1 MRGGMVVK
9 FDLKLPY
16 DTDIDKVRKIIK
28 KVGKKM
34 LLDEELG
41 PDFIK
46 PLKSQGVRSV
56 GDSVMTFRAKFTAR
70 PGTHFVI
77 RREAY
82 KHITAAL
89 SKAGIHYANRKVI
102 VDLAPNLAEQMDV
115 GVTNTERAGT
125 TSPSESAKLTP
136 EQKSQVLQAGAAAA
150 LDTIAEEEKPDP
162 KAKKKK

>member
-1 MRGGMVVK
+1 
-9 FDLKLPY
+9 
-16 DTDIDKVRKIIK
+16 
-28 KVGKKM
+28 M

-82 KHITAAL
+82 KEITAAL
-89 SKAGIHYANRKVI
+89 EKAGIHYAHRKVI
-102 VDLAPNLAEQMDV
+102 VDLAPELAEKMDV
-115 GVTNTERAGT
+115 GPASTERAG
-125 TSPSESAKLTP
+125 AQGLDKLTP
-136 EQKSQVLQAGAAAA
+136 EQKAQVITAGAAAA
-150 LDTIAEEEKPDP
+150 MDTIAEEEGGDGKG
-162 KAKKKK
+162 KKKK